1 MPLVKINKLAAN
13 IKKVAIEKSPSDP
26 AKNLAFTQPMFLL
39 FHPLYTRGTKAV
51 LPEKYNMNHKILFLQ
66 QFQLYSVKIKS
77 FLFPAIFLMSL
88 YFFNGPGVVT

>member
-1 MPLVKINKLAAN
+1 MLAAN
-13 IKKVAIEKSPSDP
+13 IKSCNRKITGRP

-51 LPEKYNMNHKILFLQ
+51 LPEKYNMSHKRKILFLQ
-66 QFQLYSVKIKS
+66 QLQLYSVKIKS

>member
-1 MPLVKINKLAAN
+1 MLAAN
-13 IKKVAIEKSPSDP
+13 IKKLQSKNHRP
-26 AKNLAFTQPMFLL
+26 ALQNLAFTQPMFLL

-51 LPEKYNMNHKILFLQ
+51 LPEKYNMCHKRKILFLQ
-66 QFQLYSVKIKS
+66 QLQLYSVKIKS